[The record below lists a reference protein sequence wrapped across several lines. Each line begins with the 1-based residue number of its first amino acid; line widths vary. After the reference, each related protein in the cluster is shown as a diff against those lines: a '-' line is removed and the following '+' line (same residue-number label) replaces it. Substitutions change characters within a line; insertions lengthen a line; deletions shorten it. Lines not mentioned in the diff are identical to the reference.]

1 MRSAERGRAS
11 KREGVRVWN
20 KREKE
25 RERELGS
32 IMEPQVAR
40 QLGSWLSVS
49 KMGDFLTVNKSLKL
63 GSRRFLRANRVA
75 I

>member
-1 MRSAERGRAS
+1 MLKEEEQV
-11 KREGVRVWN
+11 REIVCVCVCWEQR
-20 KREKE
+20 RE